1 LFRLSYLRSG
11 HEPDHHRTREG
22 FAMTDDQG
30 FVDYYDILQV
40 SPDCDAKTLESAY
53 HSLAKTSHPDH
64 TGSEE
69 TTRFNEVTAAFR
81 ILRNP
86 KRRAEYDT
94 LYASHNKKEWFE
106 FRPAN
111 AVGIDEKAAID
122 DAEDHAKVLMFLY
135 KQRRENAQNAGVVGF
150 YLQELLDCSDE
161 HFDFHKWYLK
171 EKGFISI
178 TEQGTLAITIQGVDH
193 VISMSRTTEK
203 EKLLIAK
210 PVEEKAAE

>member
-1 LFRLSYLRSG
+1 MG
-11 HEPDHHRTREG
+11 EP
-22 FAMTDDQG
+22 A

-53 HSLAKTSHPDH
+53 HALAKTYHPDH

-69 TTRFNEVTAAFR
+69 TTRFNEVTAAYR
-81 ILRNP
+81 ILRNAE
-86 KRRAEYDT
+86 KRAEYDT
-94 LYASHNKKEWFE
+94 LYASYNQKQWYEHRSDND
-106 FRPAN
+106 
-111 AVGIDEKAAID
+111 VGIDEKAAVS
-122 DAEDHAKVLMFLY
+122 DADDHARILMYLY

-150 YLQELLDCSDE
+150 YLQELIQCSDE

-178 TEQGTLAITIQGVDH
+178 TEHGTLAITIQGVEH
-193 VISMSRTTEK
+193 VINMSRTTAK

-210 PVEEKAAE
+210 PSEDDEA